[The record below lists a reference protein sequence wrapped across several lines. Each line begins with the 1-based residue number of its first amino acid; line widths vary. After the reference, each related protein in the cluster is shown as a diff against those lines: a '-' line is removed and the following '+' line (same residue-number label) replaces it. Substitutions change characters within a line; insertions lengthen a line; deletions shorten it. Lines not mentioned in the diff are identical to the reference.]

1 MSDYPAVNVLVL
13 DETDH
18 LVVEGLCGG
27 VGLVVLQERLEVELV
42 GHLLR
47 LVPSQ
52 PGPPRIKQGQAVT
65 VSLKAQLYKQLICT
79 FILL

>member
-1 MSDYPAVNVLVL
+1 MFDYPALDVLVL

-18 LVVEGLCGG
+18 LVVEGLGGG

-47 LVPSQ
+47 LVPRQ
-52 PGPPRIKQGQAVT
+52 PGPPTIKQRQTAV
-65 VSLKAQLYKQLICT
+65 SIKSQYKQLICT
-79 FILL
+79 FNLL

>member
-1 MSDYPAVNVLVL
+1 MFDYPALDVLVL

-18 LVVEGLCGG
+18 LVVEGLGGG

-47 LVPSQ
+47 LIPSQ
-52 PGPPRIKQGQAVT
+52 PGPLRIKQGQT
-65 VSLKAQLYKQLICT
+65 VGSFYNIS
-79 FILL
+79 IINS

>member
-1 MSDYPAVNVLVL
+1 MFDYPALNVLVL

-18 LVVEGLCGG
+18 LVVECLGGG

-47 LVPSQ
+47 LVPRQ
-52 PGPPRIKQGQAVT
+52 PGPPKIKQCQT
-65 VSLKAQLYKQLICT
+65 VEVS
-79 FILL
+79 